1 MPFNM
6 DQHLGSVSGSGS
18 SCLMAKV
25 SYHLFCFN
33 SSVLINGDN
42 HAQLLYRRF
51 LGLFGKSFEIFDERY
66 EVYARALMI
75 RIN

>member
-18 SCLMAKV
+18 SCLVAKV
-25 SYHLFCFN
+25 SKHLFCFN

-42 HAQLLYRRF
+42 SAHSLYRRF
-51 LGLFGKSFEIFDERY
+51 LRLYGKSFEI
-66 EVYARALMI
+66 LWQKI
-75 RIN
+75 SSIC